1 MIQGSI
7 PSNVFCKAALPLL
20 TLALFGSG
28 CGPRMWTTDEQ
39 GIQHAPMNGSWRA
52 LEVTSNN
59 EAWLA
64 GSTGEWLHL
73 YGTGSHS
80 TVAHYQDAIWISP
93 DSNLAPHYRGIAVT
107 PHAVLGSV
115 IASPGFIR
123 RAEFDDAGKLK
134 LPRTSAWME
143 EDSAVFMDAIL
154 AVDNS
159 TLVAMGDPIDEC
171 LCVIRSEDEGRSW
184 AKVPCALNG
193 LPGVPLAKEG
203 EAAFA
208 ASNGNLASAGDTL
221 WMLSGGGASRVYR
234 SLDRGQSWM
243 VFDTPLQQGS
253 TMTGGFSMAFA
264 DAQHGI
270 IWGGNWEDKTG
281 QHSRGAVTKN
291 GGETWTLVSEGQGP
305 GYASSIQYRPGSRG
319 QQCVL
324 VGKPGGIDLS
334 HDGGQSWRH
343 FSDSAFYTA
352 RFSPDG
358 SWLWLAGPNNVGRV
372 QSNLLDW

>member
-1 MIQGSI
+1 
-7 PSNVFCKAALPLL
+7 
-20 TLALFGSG
+20 
-28 CGPRMWTTDEQ
+28 
-39 GIQHAPMNGSWRA
+39 MNGSWRA

-243 VFDTPLQQGS
+243 VFDTPS
-253 TMTGGFSMAFA
+253 ATRKHHDRRIF
-264 DAQHGI
+264 
-270 IWGGNWEDKTG
+270 
-281 QHSRGAVTKN
+281 N
-291 GGETWTLVSEGQGP
+291 GLCR
-305 GYASSIQYRPGSRG
+305 RPTRHHLGRELG
-319 QQCVL
+319 RQNRTTFTRCRHQKRRRDV
-324 VGKPGGIDLS
+324 DL
-334 HDGGQSWRH
+334 GLGR
-343 FSDSAFYTA
+343 T
-352 RFSPDG
+352 G
-358 SWLWLAGPNNVGRV
+358 SWLCIIGTVPPRKSGPTMRTGGQTRRHR
-372 QSNLLDW
+372 LEP